1 MIHMYAYE
9 ISPDSKANNISDTY
23 VANQVYKRIV
33 TRVRHGQPMCTK
45 PKDVDVFVAR

>member
-1 MIHMYAYE
+1 MHMKY
-9 ISPDSKANNISDTY
+9 INPDSKANNISYTY

-45 PKDVDVFVAR
+45 PKDVDVFVARS